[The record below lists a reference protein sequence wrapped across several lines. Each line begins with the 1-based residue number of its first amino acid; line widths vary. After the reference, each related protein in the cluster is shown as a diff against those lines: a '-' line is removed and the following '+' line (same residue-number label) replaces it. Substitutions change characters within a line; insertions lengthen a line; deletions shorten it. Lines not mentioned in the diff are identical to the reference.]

1 MSCRPLT
8 PSKGHVRPLCAFI
21 ARVVQL
27 QPAWVTF
34 LIAGDNI
41 CRVKAEFAQY
51 FRAPHVKG
59 LMRYIRY
66 VWGHLSPSLENNIYS
81 RWKVYKRHESMY
93 QDMLRIRP
101 VTCAWTGDLHLLWIR
116 PTLVIADICSH
127 FAISSI
133 RKISGQS
140 VPVLAWVATPASSL
154 LCLFGEEMRGG
165 IGDLE
170 GMIEEKIYL
179 HGDRKRE
186 DVAAEIYRSCRG
198 SIIKVPGLPD
208 HYDYEWHPQEP
219 RSPSR
224 IPWVIH
230 KGALSLSCEAYEP
243 ISARAVHE
251 WFAEDGR
258 DFFCVGV
265 GTVNIELGD
274 SADASRHSGSGHL
287 KGTGSVSGAG
297 NEMLKTAPVLAL
309 GVTAELGTTPTP
321 RSTTRPPTSSSDA
334 KVYAHLE
341 MAFEKY
347 GKHSLVYIAFGSVFW
362 PKESEHVWEMISTLL
377 DLEIPFIFSH
387 ASLDTAVPQCIT
399 ERVRES
405 GVGLMLEWTPQGDIL
420 EHQATGWFVSHCGAN
435 SVLESLYHGV
445 PLLRRSLSSS
455 FSEGD
460 QPANAAYLTTSLNV
474 SYELIQVRTG
484 VGRRRMYRHGSP
496 NSTPAPGCSS
506 FNSEIPLSSVRA
518 EFRDILGRARGP
530 DGENKRENAMRMGE
544 KLAKAWGEGGVSKE
558 TIKRFVQK
566 FILNE

>member
-1 MSCRPLT
+1 YLSEYR
-8 PSKGHVRPLCAFI
+8 GHVRPLCAFI

-41 CRVKAEFAQY
+41 CRVKAELAQY
-51 FRAPHVKG
+51 FRAPQVKG
-59 LMRYIRY
+59 LMRYIR
-66 VWGHLSPSLENNIYS
+66 VIGLGSLVPLSREQHIFSMGSIQDTY
-81 RWKVYKRHESMY
+81 ESMY
-93 QDMLRIRP
+93 RNMRQTLPM
-101 VTCAWTGDLHLLWIR
+101 TCAWTGVLYQPWIR

-154 LCLFGEEMRGG
+154 LRLFGEEMRGG

-230 KGALSLSCEAYEP
+230 KGYRSLQLASGALSLSCEAYEP

-265 GTVNIELGD
+265 GT
-274 SADASRHSGSGHL
+274 
-287 KGTGSVSGAG
+287 
-297 NEMLKTAPVLAL
+297 
-309 GVTAELGTTPTP
+309 LGTTPTP
-321 RSTTRPPTSSSDA
+321 RSTTRPLTSSSDA

-445 PLLRRSLSSS
+445 PLICWPQ
-455 FSEGD
+455 EGD